1 MSLAPQR
8 RAYDEGAQDLSRRNA
23 ALQVALGTCELPSH
37 ANFLR
42 TESPRSVRQRSAPSC
57 FVRRIL
63 QWFALCLAAAVVT
76 GWLALGANR
85 GWTKTSVTRW
95 QKDPVTEIEGPIV
108 EK

>member
-1 MSLAPQR
+1 
-8 RAYDEGAQDLSRRNA
+8 
-23 ALQVALGTCELPSH
+23 
-37 ANFLR
+37 
-42 TESPRSVRQRSAPSC
+42 
-57 FVRRIL
+57 VRRIL

-108 EK
+108 EKKLVPGIDLLAVCLAGTLALFIVSLFVAKTKNK